1 MSSSCEWFG
10 NLACSQCA
18 ISSASISVAASSVSI
33 EDRIASARRS
43 SGELS
48 LADIVIALKR
58 PAARLV
64 HHLVSAERRLGAG
77 RAGRSFREHR
87 ARRRR
92 RPARAVCFSSFSG
105 LKWDRQAL
113 TIIKKQ
119 ASLRTAPSHPGSSK
133 KVKDDAQI
141 IRNDCTAP
149 AAELGRG
156 QERADDGGSAQSPRP
171 HLPALPSDREPV
183 SGADQ

>member
-1 MSSSCEWFG
+1 
-10 NLACSQCA
+10 
-18 ISSASISVAASSVSI
+18 
-33 EDRIASARRS
+33 
-43 SGELS
+43 

-64 HHLVSAERRLGAG
+64 HHLVSAERRWEPVEPAGPFVNIGRGDDGAL
-77 RAGRSFREHR
+77 
-87 ARRRR
+87 
-92 RPARAVCFSSFSG
+92 PAPFCFSSFSG

-156 QERADDGGSAQSPRP
+156 QERADDGGSAQPPRP
-171 HLPALPSDREPV
+171 HLRALPSEREPV
-183 SGADQ
+183 SSADQ